1 MLTLKPP
8 IPGAFVVA
16 AKAIGYSVAMKKI
29 LLTLCLAL
37 ASGAV
42 QAQKVFRVVQPDGTV
57 LFTDVP
63 PPDRPATQIEVPPLN
78 TTAPLAPPA
87 KSVPRSVASEQE
99 GYDEFRISRP
109 GDGETIRDNGGNVNV
124 DLSLKPRLR
133 AGHKIDLLLD
143 GRSIGGGKAT
153 AITLTDM
160 DRGAH
165 SLQAVVKDAAGQVV
179 ARSKSI
185 TFTLQRRSVILQP
198 GPPRAVPFG
207 GGGGG

>member
-1 MLTLKPP
+1 
-8 IPGAFVVA
+8 
-16 AKAIGYSVAMKKI
+16 MKKI
-29 LLTLCLAL
+29 VLTLCLAL

-63 PPDRPATQIEVPPLN
+63 PPDRPATQIEVAPLN
-78 TTAPLAPPA
+78 TAAPLAPPA
-87 KSVPRSVASEQE
+87 GSATRSAAGEQE

-109 GDGETIRDNGGNVNV
+109 GDGEAIRDNAGNVTV
-124 DLSLKPRLR
+124 DLSVKPNLR
-133 AGHKIDLLLD
+133 AGHKIDLFLD
-143 GRSIGGGKAT
+143 GQSIGGGKAT

-165 SLQAVVKDAAGQVV
+165 SLQAVVKDAAGRVV

-198 GPPRAVPFG
+198 APPGAVPFG